1 MNPQPAQTVV
11 SVSKPFVIFLLLL
24 VITKM
29 LSSDPAYSVSLK
41 SRFPE
46 GEGFSHD
53 CPHHTG
59 QFTVNIPITQPEEQ
73 HPPMKVLQN

>member
-11 SVSKPFVIFLLLL
+11 SVSIPFVILLLLL

-29 LSSDPAYSVSLK
+29 LSSDPAYSVSLN

-46 GEGFSHD
+46 GEDFSHD
-53 CPHHTG
+53 CSPQTG
-59 QFTVNIPITQPEEQ
+59 Q
-73 HPPMKVLQN
+73 LL

>member
-11 SVSKPFVIFLLLL
+11 SVSIPFVILLLLL

-29 LSSDPAYSVSLK
+29 LSSDPAYSVSLN

-46 GEGFSHD
+46 GESFSHD
-53 CPHHTG
+53 CSPHTG
-59 QFTVNIPITQPEEQ
+59 Q
-73 HPPMKVLQN
+73 LL

>member
-11 SVSKPFVIFLLLL
+11 SVSIPFVILLLLL

-29 LSSDPAYSVSLK
+29 LSSDPAYSVSLN

-53 CPHHTG
+53 CSPQTG
-59 QFTVNIPITQPEEQ
+59 QLLEPSLRNSTSPY
-73 HPPMKVLQN
+73 